1 MTVGGVSVAV
11 VRKPIRSLRFA
22 VLPPDGEVRV
32 SVPLAVS
39 DDTVHLAII
48 DKLSWITRQRA
59 TFAAQPRQ
67 SPRAMV
73 TGETHY
79 VFGRACRLRLVEEEG
94 PVRIGLPRK
103 GEIVVYARRG
113 LTQEQR
119 ECAIHAW
126 YRERLKEVVPDL
138 VAKWEQLLG
147 VKASAVGI
155 KRMKTRWGTCNTR
168 ARRIWLNLELAK
180 KPPHCLEYIVA
191 HELAHLVERTHS
203 ARFVALMDSNLPQ
216 WRLIR
221 AELNAASLA
230 DERWPA
236 VDRGA
241 TEEQSAFAGRLPD
254 AATP

>member
-1 MTVGGVSVAV
+1 MTVGGVSVAI

-22 VLPPDGEVRV
+22 VQPPDGVVRV
-32 SVPLAVS
+32 SVPLDVS
-39 DDTVHLAII
+39 DDVVRLAIVN
-48 DKLSWITRQRA
+48 KLSWINRQRA

-79 VFGRACRLRLVEEEG
+79 VFGRACRLRLVEEDG

-103 GEIVVYARRG
+103 GEIVVRARRG

-119 ECAIHAW
+119 ERAMQAW
-126 YRERLKEVVPDL
+126 YRERLKELVPEL
-138 VAKWEQLLG
+138 VAKWERLLG

-180 KPPHCLEYIVA
+180 KPQRCLEYIVA
-191 HELAHLVERTHS
+191 HELVHLVERTHS
-203 ARFVALMDSNLPQ
+203 ARFVALLDRHMPRWKSY
-216 WRLIR
+216 R
-221 AELNAASLA
+221 AELNAAPLA
-230 DERWPA
+230 HEGW
-236 VDRGA
+236 
-241 TEEQSAFAGRLPD
+241 EY
-254 AATP
+254 